1 MRSLVNAQVDSVT
14 RARDSGNQRVDEVVL
29 LADDGENRPV
39 VIGVGM
45 EVEQVGR
52 SVKRIGQCRQR
63 CLLAPLGEV
72 RHRFERQ
79 RHGRTLGSVKAYY
92 EARARE
98 YDDWVYGTGLFEE
111 RDRPGWHEER
121 ERMQDAVAAMAAAR
135 TLDIACGTGWLTQHL
150 RGEIVGLDASPS
162 MLEVAAERIPDAEFV
177 VGDALELPFEDGAF
191 ERIATGHFYG
201 HLEEADRIRFLS
213 EARRVATELVV
224 IDSALHDGVEPVEW
238 QERLL
243 KDGSRWEVYKRYF
256 VASELAEELGDG
268 DVLFAGNWF
277 VVVRSRG

>member
-1 MRSLVNAQVDSVT
+1 
-14 RARDSGNQRVDEVVL
+14 
-29 LADDGENRPV
+29 
-39 VIGVGM
+39 
-45 EVEQVGR
+45 
-52 SVKRIGQCRQR
+52 
-63 CLLAPLGEV
+63 
-72 RHRFERQ
+72 
-79 RHGRTLGSVKAYY
+79 VKAYY

-111 RDRPGWHEER
+111 RQRPGWHEER
-121 ERMQDAVAAMAAAR
+121 ERMQDAIAAMPAAR

-150 RGEIVGLDASPS
+150 RGELVGLDASPS
-162 MLEVAAERIPDAEFV
+162 MLEVAAERIPGAEFV

-201 HLEEADRIRFLS
+201 HLEETDRVRFLS

-238 QERLL
+238 QVRLL

-256 VASELAEELGDG
+256 VASELAEELGEG
-268 DVLFAGNWF
+268 EVLFDGNWF
-277 VVVRSRG
+277 VVVRLRG